1 MPRKYPPSPEFY
13 QLTRIF
19 REAQQAN
26 LNIYPI
32 DPSGLT
38 GLSEFDVANSG
49 SSLASGSPE
58 FYQTVAENTGGR
70 AIVNQND
77 LDSGVAPALRENG
90 AYYLLGYQS
99 PNPKTDGVFRKIDVK
114 VNRPGVTVRA
124 RSGYYGAK
132 AEAPRKAAAAT
143 NVSSPELDAAV
154 SALVPSAVIKMQV
167 ATAAFAAPGKTGA
180 AVAIAL
186 GVRPEPLEDL
196 TQMDDVDLFAAAYTS
211 EGQMV
216 ASWQQPARI
225 GVGLTQYELVTR
237 LDLKPGR
244 YELRVSAASKLRGK
258 AGSVFTDIEVPD
270 FSKPLSF
277 SGVVVHAEPAL
288 TAPLNPD
295 VAALAPISPTTLRD
309 FAGSQ
314 QVTAFLKVYQGGKG
328 KLADVPLS
336 VRIRDVHDAVVFE
349 APQTLTADRF
359 DATRAAEYR
368 LTLPIDK
375 LAPGSYLLTM
385 EGTLK
390 KDTVRRDV
398 RFQVH

>member
-1 MPRKYPPSPEFY
+1 M
-13 QLTRIF
+13 F

-38 GLSEFDVANSG
+38 GLGEFNAANSG
-49 SSLASGSPE
+49 LRPAGGSSITTDTE
-58 FYQTVAENTGGR
+58 FYQTVAENTGGL
-70 AIVNQND
+70 ATVNRND
-77 LDSGVAPALRENG
+77 LDSIVAPALRENG

-99 PNPKTDGVFRKIDVK
+99 PNLKTDGAFRKIDVK
-114 VNRPGVTVRA
+114 VNRPRVTVRA

-132 AEAPRKAAAAT
+132 AEAPRKAAART

-154 SALVPSAVIKMQV
+154 SALVPSAAIRMQV
-167 ATAAFAAPGKTGA
+167 ATAAFARPGKPGA

-186 GVRPEPLEDL
+186 GVRPEPLENL
-196 TQMDDVDLFAAAYTS
+196 TQVDDVDLFAAAYTS
-211 EGQMV
+211 EGAMA
-216 ASWQQPARI
+216 ASWQQPFRMGA
-225 GVGLTQYELVTR
+225 GWTQYELVTR

-258 AGSVFTDIEVPD
+258 AGSVFTDIDVPD
-270 FSKPLSF
+270 FSKPLSL
-277 SGVVVHAEPAL
+277 SGLVVHAEPAL
-288 TAPLNPD
+288 TAPPNPD
-295 VAALAPISPTTLRD
+295 VAALVPLAPTTLRD
-309 FAGSQ
+309 FAGNQ
-314 QVTAFLKVYQGGKG
+314 QVTTFLRVYQGGKG
-328 KLADVPLS
+328 KLADVSLS
-336 VRIRDVHDAVVFE
+336 ARIRDVHDAVVFQ

-368 LTLPIDK
+368 LALPIEK
-375 LAPGSYLLTM
+375 LAPGPYLLTI